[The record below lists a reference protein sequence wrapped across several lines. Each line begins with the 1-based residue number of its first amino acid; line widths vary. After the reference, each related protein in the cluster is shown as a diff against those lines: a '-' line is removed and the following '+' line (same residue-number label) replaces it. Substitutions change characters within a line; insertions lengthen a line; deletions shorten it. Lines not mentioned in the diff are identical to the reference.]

1 MKQLLFGVHLP
12 VMGFSSDSNI
22 SNNSDSNNKKKQ
34 PFTREQIL
42 SIARKAESL
51 GYDSLS
57 VNDHI
62 VFRTSWLDSLST
74 LSAVAAV
81 TNRIKLG
88 TSILNIVV
96 RNPVICAKAL
106 SAIDILSSGRL
117 FAAGVG
123 PGSHKGDYDVCGIP
137 FEQRWSR
144 FNEALEI
151 LHIFW
156 NNGTREEQDDD
167 DLRSSTST
175 LHVDYNGKYYQLE
188 KISIGPKPFQK
199 PHPPI
204 FIGTWGSS
212 EAGLRRAAKYG
223 DGWMASAY
231 NITPDK
237 FREKWNILL
246 SYRKRLGRDIE
257 SFENSVMS
265 MFGYIDN
272 DKDKVDR
279 MVKDILSPAL
289 GRPAQQLENLL
300 LFGSVEEC
308 IQKINAL
315 SEAGVKRIHFWP
327 ISDFEGQIEI
337 FRKEIVSQY

>member
-1 MKQLLFGVHLP
+1 MKQLAFGVHLP
-12 VMGFSSDSNI
+12 VIEF
-22 SNNSDSNNKKKQ
+22 NSGSNNKNNEGNEKLH
-34 PFTREQIL
+34 TREQIL

-62 VFRTSWLDSLST
+62 VFRTSWLDSLSA
-74 LSAVAAV
+74 LSAAAAV

-144 FNEALEI
+144 FNEALQI
-151 LHIFW
+151 LHMLW
-156 NNGTREEQDDD
+156 NNSCKREQNDDD
-167 DLRSSTST
+167 NDIMSTTSQY
-175 LHVDYNGKYYQLE
+175 VDYNGKYYQLE
-188 KISIGPKPFQK
+188 KIFIEKPFQK

-212 EAGLRRAAKYG
+212 ESGLKRTAKYG

-231 NITPDK
+231 NIIPDK

-246 SYRKRLGRDIE
+246 SYRKRLGKDSE
-257 SFENSVMS
+257 SFENCLMS
-265 MFGYIDN
+265 MFGYIDS
-272 DKDKVDR
+272 DKDKVHK
-279 MVKDILSPAL
+279 MVKDRLSPVL
-289 GRPAQQLENLL
+289 GRPVEQLENLL

-308 IQKINAL
+308 IQKINAHC
-315 SEAGVKRIHFWP
+315 EAGVKRIHFWP
-327 ISDFEGQIEI
+327 ISDFEEQIQI
-337 FRKEIVSQY
+337 FRKEIASHY

>member
-1 MKQLLFGVHLP
+1 MKQLVFGVHLP
-12 VMGFSSDSNI
+12 VMAFNSSSDRRIGENE
-22 SNNSDSNNKKKQ
+22 KLH
-34 PFTREQIL
+34 TRERML

-96 RNPVICAKAL
+96 RSPVICAKAL

-137 FEQRWSR
+137 FEQRWGR

-151 LHIFW
+151 LHMLW
-156 NNGTREEQDDD
+156 NNSKTEEDEDD
-167 DLRSSTST
+167 DLKSSTST
-175 LHVDYNGKYYQLE
+175 LCVDYNGKYYHLE
-188 KISIGPKPFQK
+188 KISIAPKPFQK

-204 FIGTWGSS
+204 FIGTWGS
-212 EAGLRRAAKYG
+212 EAGLRRAEKYG

-246 SYRKRLGRDIE
+246 SYRKRLGRDSE

-272 DKDKVDR
+272 DKDKVHR
-279 MVKDILSPAL
+279 MVKDILCPAL
-289 GRPAQQLENLL
+289 GRPAEQLENLL

-308 IQKINAL
+308 IQKINA
-315 SEAGVKRIHFWP
+315 
-327 ISDFEGQIEI
+327 
-337 FRKEIVSQY
+337 FRELE

>member
-1 MKQLLFGVHLP
+1 MKQLIFGVHLP
-12 VMGFSSDSNI
+12 VTGLYSDSNKR
-22 SNNSDSNNKKKQ
+22 DGGKEK
-34 PFTREQIL
+34 PHTREQML

-51 GYDSLS
+51 GYDSVS

-96 RNPVICAKAL
+96 RNPVICAKSL

-151 LHIFW
+151 LHVIW
-156 NNGTREEQDDD
+156 NDRDREEEDNNNTKSPSP
-167 DLRSSTST
+167 LYIG
-175 LHVDYNGKYYQLE
+175 YNGKYYQLE
-188 KISIGPKPFQK
+188 KISIEPKPFQK

-237 FREKWNILL
+237 FKEKWNTLL
-246 SYRKRLGRDIE
+246 SYRKRLGKDSE
-257 SFENSVMS
+257 SFENSVVS

-272 DKDKVDR
+272 DKDKVHTL
-279 MVKDILSPAL
+279 VKDILSPAL
-289 GRPAQQLENLL
+289 GRPVEQLENLL
-300 LFGSVEEC
+300 LFGSIEEC
-308 IQKINAL
+308 IRKINAL
-315 SEAGVKRIHFWP
+315 CEAGVKRIHFWP
-327 ISDFEGQIEI
+327 ISDFEEQIEI
-337 FRKEIVSQY
+337 FRKEIVDEI